1 LTTYIVESTALIK
14 APSSLVYSIVADYR
28 DGHPHILPKPDFLSL
43 HVEQGGYGEGT
54 VINFEM
60 MVLGRKRSFRAAVT
74 EPEPGRVL
82 VETNLEEDGA
92 LSSFILTPIDHEQ
105 TEVKIRTEGKTQRD
119 GALGRLERWVTGMYL
134 RRVYLRELAL
144 LDALAQK
151 RRDAGASSS

>member
-1 LTTYIVESTALIK
+1 MLGREAFIPRRGDRAGTWAR
-14 APSSLVYSIVADYR
+14 AGGDQPR
-28 DGHPHILPKPDFLSL
+28 GGRG
-43 HVEQGGYGEGT
+43 VEQ
-54 VINFEM
+54 
-60 MVLGRKRSFRAAVT
+60 L
-74 EPEPGRVL
+74 
-82 VETNLEEDGA
+82 
-92 LSSFILTPIDHEQ
+92 ILTPIDHEQ